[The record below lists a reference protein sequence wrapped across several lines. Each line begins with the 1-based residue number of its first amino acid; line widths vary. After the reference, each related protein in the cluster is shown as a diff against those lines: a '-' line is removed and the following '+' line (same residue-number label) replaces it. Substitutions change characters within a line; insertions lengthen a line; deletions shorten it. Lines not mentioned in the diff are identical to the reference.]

1 MTDEARLTSGS
12 EKDATHIIPTPEG
25 PPPPPEPPNGG
36 LTAWLSVFAAFLL
49 FLIAWG
55 PSTGFGTFQAFYQRN
70 LLSSYSPSA
79 ISWIGTVNATFL
91 ISTGVLAGP
100 LFDRGYVRQLMV
112 LGCFMAVFGEMMLSL
127 STEYYQIML
136 SQGFCSGIGAGLLYV
151 PTIAMISTTFTTK
164 RALAMGLVTSGAS
177 VGGVLFPII
186 FIRLQPQIGFPWT
199 VRVLAF
205 IQLACATAAVSLLFI
220 ETPAPKPKPPRHLID
235 WQALKDHTFQAYCVA
250 NFLMFMAYF
259 VPLFYVPFFA
269 SEALGTSTELSFYL
283 LAVLNAV
290 SAFGRIGS
298 SLLSSKLGVS
308 RVLLAAVIASMVLL
322 FGWIGVN
329 NLAGFVVF
337 CILFGLFSG
346 VLISANPVV
355 VAHPVVSPTPSVIGT
370 RLGMQ
375 WLATSLGVLVG
386 APIAGVLGADG
397 SLESFHKLQAFSGA
411 IMAGGILFLLVPLT
425 AVWRY
430 DQKHSTW

>member
-1 MTDEARLTSGS
+1 MADETRLASSS
-12 EKDATHIIPTPEG
+12 ENDNHAASSEG
-25 PPPPPEPPNGG
+25 PTSPPPPPNGG

-55 PSTGFGTFQAFYQRN
+55 PSTGFGAFQEYYQRD
-70 LLSSYSPSA
+70 LLASYSPSA

-100 LFDRGYVRQLMV
+100 LFDRGYVRQLML

-127 STEYYQIML
+127 STKYYQIML
-136 SQGFCSGIGAGLLYV
+136 AQGFCSGIGAGLVYV
-151 PTIAMISTTFTTK
+151 PTIAMVSTTFTTK
-164 RALAMGLVTSGAS
+164 RALAMGVVTSGAS
-177 VGGVLFPII
+177 VSGVIFPII
-186 FIRLQPQIGFPWT
+186 FSRLEPRIGFPWT

-205 IQLACATAAVSLLFI
+205 IQLASAMAGLGLLFI
-220 ETPAPKPKPPRHLID
+220 ETPSPKPKPPRNLID
-235 WQALKDHTFQAYCVA
+235 WQALKEHTFQAYCVA

-269 SEALGTSTELSFYL
+269 SEALGTSTELGFYL
-283 LAVLNAV
+283 LAVVNAV

-298 SLLSSKLGVS
+298 SLLSPTLGVS
-308 RVLLAAVIASMVLL
+308 RVLLAAVVASTVLL
-322 FGWIGVN
+322 FGWIGVH

-397 SLESFHKLQAFSGA
+397 SMESFHRLQAFSGA
-411 IMAGGILFLLVPLT
+411 VMAGSILFLLVPLT

-430 DQKHSTW
+430 DKKHST

>member
-1 MTDEARLTSGS
+1 MADETRLASS
-12 EKDATHIIPTPEG
+12 NEKDNHAASLEG
-25 PPPPPEPPNGG
+25 PTSVPPPPNGG

-55 PSTGFGTFQAFYQRN
+55 PSTGFGAFQEYYQRD
-70 LLSSYSPSA
+70 LLASYSPSA
-79 ISWIGTVNATFL
+79 ISWIGTVNATLL

-100 LFDRGYVRQLMV
+100 LFDRGYVRQLML

-127 STEYYQIML
+127 STKYYQIML
-136 SQGFCSGIGAGLLYV
+136 AQGFCSGIGAGLVYV
-151 PTIAMISTTFTTK
+151 PSIAMVNTTFTTK

-177 VGGVLFPII
+177 VSGVIFPII
-186 FIRLQPQIGFPWT
+186 FSRLEPRIGFPWT

-205 IQLACATAAVSLLFI
+205 IQLASAIAGLGLLFI
-220 ETPAPKPKPPRHLID
+220 ETPAPKPKPPRNLID
-235 WQALKDHTFQAYCVA
+235 WQALREHTFQAYCVA

-269 SEALGTSTELSFYL
+269 SEALGTSPELGFYL

-298 SLLSSKLGVS
+298 SLLSPKLGVS
-308 RVLLAAVIASMVLL
+308 RVLLAAVVASTVLL
-322 FGWIGVN
+322 FGWIGVQ

-355 VAHPVVSPTPSVIGT
+355 VAHPVISPTPSVIGT

-397 SLESFHKLQAFSGA
+397 SMDSFHRLQAFSGA
-411 IMAGGILFLLVPLT
+411 VMAGSILFLLVPLT

-430 DQKHSTW
+430 DKKHST